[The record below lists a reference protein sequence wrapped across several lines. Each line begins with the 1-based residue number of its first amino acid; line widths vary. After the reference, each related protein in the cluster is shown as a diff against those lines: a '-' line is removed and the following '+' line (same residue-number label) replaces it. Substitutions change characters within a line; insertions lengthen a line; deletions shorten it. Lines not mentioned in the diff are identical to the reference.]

1 MVYLP
6 TFTIHI
12 NQMYVNMH
20 NIPYMDP
27 MGVYIYIIIYIYN
40 FCPKSIE
47 VPPCGDCRVARSV
60 PSTSSSQTLCLHETG
75 DVKSLEVQ
83 QIPNKINHTFPSVHG
98 RNLANQLIW

>member
-27 MGVYIYIIIYIYN
+27 MGVYIYNYIYITFARN
-40 FCPKSIE
+40 PLKSHHVVTAE
-47 VPPCGDCRVARSV
+47 LQDPCHQHLLLKHCAFM
-60 PSTSSSQTLCLHETG
+60 
-75 DVKSLEVQ
+75 KLEM
-83 QIPNKINHTFPSVHG
+83 
-98 RNLANQLIW
+98 